1 MKVKYIGAFIISF
14 IVGMI
19 FICISPVEY
28 KTVVVY
34 PTPSNLEKIQ
44 YKDKANN
51 CYKFDATEVKCPT
64 DTSLIKKIPIQK

>member
-1 MKVKYIGAFIISF
+1 MKVKYIGAFIFSF

-34 PTPSNLEKIQ
+34 PTPSNVDKIQ

-51 CYKFDATEVKCPT
+51 CYKFKAKLVDCTKDA
-64 DTSLIKKIPIQK
+64 LNIPVQ